1 MSGARTAGRVSA
13 AALCERLDAAGLLR
27 SAAGDA
33 IRVPVLARGRL
44 VAPAGDA
51 VLEIREAT
59 IDRATMRP
67 DGGARRLV
75 LPRVAAAD
83 LLYEDPGTVRARL
96 AAVPFAAL
104 CDWLDAAAELLEPD
118 GPLGARM
125 RTLVAAAS
133 DLADPLLDA
142 GLRLNATMLRA
153 FAVREVVDRELAVGG
168 VPGSRFLEEWVEV
181 DAPAWDGPTGA
192 LRAALA
198 PAPAPGTASAP
209 AAAPRIRAF
218 PTLQIHVTAGNAPVV
233 APASALR
240 LLATRSGGVVK
251 LPSGSIL
258 PGAALA
264 VALHAA
270 AEAHPAAR
278 PILDALSLVYW
289 KGGDTAVEEPLFDPA
304 VFDRV
309 VVWGA
314 PDAVERVSALAAGA
328 IRTLTF
334 NPRYGVSLIG
344 REALADDAALRAA
357 ACLAAA
363 DVLVWNQRACI
374 ASLVHYVEAA
384 AGESAATSGD
394 VADRWAAA
402 LREALTA
409 ADRLAP
415 AAPSP
420 AALGQIQRMRRG
432 SLVGA
437 RWHWVGGP
445 GREARAAVVVAP
457 GPFDL
462 SSHPL
467 SRVVIVRRV
476 ARLDDAVALLHRGVS
491 TAGVHPEPRRLALRD
506 AVAAQGVSNV
516 VPLGHAERAFA
527 GMPHDGMRVLS
538 DLVEWTNG

>member
-1 MSGARTAGRVSA
+1 MSGTRTGGSVSA
-13 AALCERLDAAGLLR
+13 LALCERLDTAGLLR
-27 SAAGDA
+27 ADGDA

-44 VAPAGDA
+44 VVPEGDA

-118 GPLGARM
+118 GPLGARV

-133 DLADPLLDA
+133 DLADPLLEA
-142 GLRLNATMLRA
+142 GLRLNATMMRA
-153 FAVREVVDRELAVGG
+153 FAVREVVDRELAAGG
-168 VPGSRFLEEWVEV
+168 VPGSRFLDEWVEV
-181 DAPAWDGPTGA
+181 DAPVWDGPTGA

-198 PAPAPGTASAP
+198 SAPAPG
-209 AAAPRIRAF
+209 AAPSPHVRAL

-251 LPSGSIL
+251 LPSASIL

-278 PILDALSLVYW
+278 AVLDALSLVYW
-289 KGGDTAVEEPLFDPA
+289 KGGDAAVEEPLFDPA

-344 REALADDAALRAA
+344 REALADDAALDAA
-357 ACLAAA
+357 ARLAAA

-374 ASLVHYVEAA
+374 ASLVHYVEADAGGQGDA
-384 AGESAATSGD
+384 AGGD
-394 VADRWAAA
+394 VADRWAVA
-402 LREALTA
+402 LREALAA

-415 AAPSP
+415 SAPST

-445 GREARAAVVVAP
+445 GRDARAAVVVAP

-476 ARLDDAVALLHRGVS
+476 ARLDDALALLHRGVS
-491 TAGVHPEPRRLALRD
+491 TVGVHPEPRRLALRD
-506 AVAAQGVSNV
+506 PVAARGVSNI

-538 DLVEWTNG
+538 DLVEWTTG

>member
-1 MSGARTAGRVSA
+1 MSGTRTGGSVSA
-13 AALCERLDAAGLLR
+13 LALCERLDTAGLLR
-27 SAAGDA
+27 ADGDA

-44 VAPAGDA
+44 VVPEGDA

-96 AAVPFAAL
+96 AAVPFATL

-118 GPLGARM
+118 GPLGARV

-142 GLRLNATMLRA
+142 GLRLNATMMRA
-153 FAVREVVDRELAVGG
+153 FAVREVVDRELAAGG
-168 VPGSRFLEEWVEV
+168 VPGSRFLDEWVEV
-181 DAPAWDGPTGA
+181 DAPVWEGPTGA

-198 PAPAPGTASAP
+198 SAPAPV
-209 AAAPRIRAF
+209 AAPSPHVRAL

-251 LPSGSIL
+251 LPSASIL

-264 VALHAA
+264 VAVHAA
-270 AEAHPAAR
+270 ADAHPAAR
-278 PILDALSLVYW
+278 AVLDALSLVYW
-289 KGGDTAVEEPLFDPA
+289 KGGDAAVEEPLFDPA

-344 REALADDAALRAA
+344 REALADDAALDAA
-357 ACLAAA
+357 ARLAAA

-374 ASLVHYVEAA
+374 ASLVHYVEADAGGQGTA
-384 AGESAATSGD
+384 AGGD
-394 VADRWAAA
+394 AADRWAAA
-402 LREALTA
+402 LREALAA

-415 AAPSP
+415 SAPSL

-445 GREARAAVVVAP
+445 GRDARAAVVVAP

-476 ARLDDAVALLHRGVS
+476 ARLDDALALLHRGVS
-491 TAGVHPEPRRLALRD
+491 TVGVHPESRRLALRD
-506 AVAAQGVSNV
+506 PVAARGVSNI

>member
-1 MSGARTAGRVSA
+1 MSGTRTGGRVSA
-13 AALCERLDAAGLLR
+13 LALCGRLDTAGLLR
-27 SAAGDA
+27 ADGDV

-44 VAPAGDA
+44 VVPEGDA

-59 IDRATMRP
+59 IDRTTMRP

-118 GPLGARM
+118 GPLGARV
-125 RTLVAAAS
+125 RTLIAAAS

-142 GLRLNATMLRA
+142 GLRLNATMMRA
-153 FAVREVVDRELAVGG
+153 FAVREVVDRELAAGG
-168 VPGSRFLEEWVEV
+168 VPGSRFLDEWVEV
-181 DAPAWDGPTGA
+181 DAPVWDGPTGA

-198 PAPAPGTASAP
+198 SAPAPG
-209 AAAPRIRAF
+209 AAPSPHVRAL

-251 LPSGSIL
+251 LPSASIL

-278 PILDALSLVYW
+278 AVLDALSLVYW
-289 KGGDTAVEEPLFDPA
+289 KGGDAAVEEPLFDPA

-344 REALADDAALRAA
+344 REALADDAALDAA
-357 ACLAAA
+357 ARLAAA

-374 ASLVHYVEAA
+374 ASLVHYVEGDAGGQSKAA
-384 AGESAATSGD
+384 AGD
-394 VADRWAAA
+394 VADRWGAA
-402 LREALTA
+402 LCEALA
-409 ADRLAP
+409 ATD
-415 AAPSP
+415 
-420 AALGQIQRMRRG
+420 
-432 SLVGA
+432 
-437 RWHWVGGP
+437 
-445 GREARAAVVVAP
+445 
-457 GPFDL
+457 
-462 SSHPL
+462 
-467 SRVVIVRRV
+467 
-476 ARLDDAVALLHRGVS
+476 
-491 TAGVHPEPRRLALRD
+491 RLALRD
-506 AVAAQGVSNV
+506 PVAARGVSNI

-538 DLVEWTNG
+538 DLVEWTTG

>member
-1 MSGARTAGRVSA
+1 MSGTRTGGGVSA
-13 AALCERLDAAGLLR
+13 LALCERLDAASLLR
-27 SAAGDA
+27 ADGDA

-44 VAPAGDA
+44 VVPEGDA

-96 AAVPFAAL
+96 AAVAFAAL

-142 GLRLNATMLRA
+142 GLRLNATMMRA
-153 FAVREVVDRELAVGG
+153 FAVREVVDRELAAGG
-168 VPGSRFLEEWVEV
+168 VPGSRFLDEWVEV
-181 DAPAWDGPTGA
+181 DAPVWDGPTGA

-198 PAPAPGTASAP
+198 SAPAPG
-209 AAAPRIRAF
+209 AAPSPHVRAL

-251 LPSGSIL
+251 LPSASIL

-278 PILDALSLVYW
+278 AVLDALSLVYW
-289 KGGDTAVEEPLFDPA
+289 KGGDAAVEEPLFDPA

-344 REALADDAALRAA
+344 REALADDAALDAA
-357 ACLAAA
+357 ARLAAA

-374 ASLVHYVEAA
+374 ASLVHYVEAD
-384 AGESAATSGD
+384 AGGQGDD

-402 LREALTA
+402 LREALAA

-415 AAPSP
+415 SAPSP

-445 GREARAAVVVAP
+445 GRDARAAVVVAP

-476 ARLDDAVALLHRGVS
+476 ARLDDALALLHRGVS
-491 TAGVHPEPRRLALRD
+491 TVGVHPEPRRLALRD
-506 AVAAQGVSNV
+506 PVAARGVSNI

-538 DLVEWTNG
+538 DLVEWTTG

>member
-1 MSGARTAGRVSA
+1 MTRAGAVTGAPA
-13 AALCERLDAAGLLR
+13 AAICDRLDAAGLLR
-27 SAAGDA
+27 DVGGT
-33 IRVPVLARGRL
+33 IRVPVLTRGRL
-44 VAPAGDA
+44 VAPQGDD
-51 VLEIREAT
+51 VLEIRERT

-67 DGGARRLV
+67 DGASRRLL
-75 LPRVAAAD
+75 LPRVDAVD
-83 LLYEDPGTVRARL
+83 LLYEDPGALRARL
-96 AAVPFAAL
+96 AAVPFTAL
-104 CDWLDAAAELLEPD
+104 CDWLDAAAELLDPD
-118 GPLGARM
+118 GPLGSRV
-125 RTLVAAAS
+125 RTLLEAAS
-133 DLADPLLDA
+133 DLAGPLLDA
-142 GLRLNATMLRA
+142 ALRLNSTMMRG
-153 FAVREVVDRELAVGG
+153 FAVREVVDRELAFGG
-168 VPGSRFLEEWVEV
+168 VAGSRVLDEWVAV
-181 DAPAWDGPTGA
+181 DAPGWDGPTGA

-198 PAPAPGTASAP
+198 PAAGPTAPT
-209 AAAPRIRAF
+209 PRIRAL

-240 LLATRSGGVVK
+240 LLATRGGGVVK

-270 AEAHPAAR
+270 GEGHPVAR
-278 PILDALSLVYW
+278 AVLDALSLVYW
-289 KGGDTAVEEPLFDPA
+289 KGGDATLEERLFDPA

-328 IRTLTF
+328 IRTLAF
-334 NPRYGVSLIG
+334 NPRFGVSLLG
-344 REALADDAALRAA
+344 REAFADAAALSAA
-357 ACLAAA
+357 ARLAAA

-374 ASLVHYVEAA
+374 ASLVHYVESDQ
-384 AGESAATSGD
+384 GVDD
-394 VADRWAAA
+394 VAADRWAAA
-402 LREALTA
+402 LRESLAQ
-409 ADRLAP
+409 ADGLAP
-415 AAPSP
+415 GAPSP

-432 SLVGA
+432 SLVGG

-467 SRVVIVRRV
+467 SRVVIVRGV
-476 ARLDDAVALLHRGVS
+476 PRLDDAVALLHRGVA
-491 TAGVHPEPRRLALRD
+491 TAGVHPEARRLALRD
-506 AVAAQGVSNV
+506 AIAARGVSSI

-538 DLVEWTNG
+538 DLVEWTIG

>member
-1 MSGARTAGRVSA
+1 VTATRTGHGVPA
-13 AALCERLDAAGLLR
+13 AELCDRLDRAGLLR
-27 SAAGDA
+27 ADGDA
-33 IRVPVLARGRL
+33 VRVPVLVRGRL
-44 VAPAGDA
+44 VAPEGDA
-51 VLEIREAT
+51 VVEIREAT
-59 IDRATMRP
+59 IDRATMRAN
-67 DGGARRLV
+67 GGARRLL
-75 LPRVAAAD
+75 LPRIAAAD
-83 LLYEDPGTVRARL
+83 LLYEDPAMVRARL

-125 RTLVAAAS
+125 RRLVAATS

-142 GLRLNATMLRA
+142 GLRLNATMMRA
-153 FAVREVVDRELAVGG
+153 VAVREVVDRELAAGD
-168 VPGSRFLEEWVEV
+168 VPGSRFLDEWVEV
-181 DAPAWDGPTGA
+181 DAAVWDGPTGV
-192 LRAALA
+192 LRALLVPGAA
-198 PAPAPGTASAP
+198 PPPAP
-209 AAAPRIRAF
+209 RVRAL
-218 PTLQIHVTAGNAPVV
+218 PTLQIHVTAGNAPVI

-240 LLATRSGGVVK
+240 LLATRGGGVVK

-264 VALHAA
+264 VALHAV

-278 PILDALSLVYW
+278 AVLDALSLVYW
-289 KGGDTAVEEPLFDPA
+289 KGGDAAVEEPLFDPA

-314 PDAVERVSALAAGA
+314 PDAVERVNALAAGA

-334 NPRYGVSLIG
+334 SPRYGVSLIG
-344 REALADDAALRAA
+344 REALADHAALGAA
-357 ACLAAA
+357 ARLAAA

-374 ASLVHYVEAA
+374 ASLVHYVEGG
-384 AGESAATSGD
+384 AGGD
-394 VADRWAAA
+394 AADRWGGA
-402 LREALTA
+402 LCEALAA
-409 ADRLAP
+409 ADRVAP

-437 RWHWVGGP
+437 RWRWVGGP
-445 GREARAAVVVAP
+445 GRDARAAVVIAD
-457 GPFDL
+457 GPFEL

-476 ARLDDAVALLHRGVS
+476 ECLDDAVALLHRGVS
-491 TAGVHPEPRRLALRD
+491 TVGLHPEARRLGLRD
-506 AVAAQGVSNV
+506 AVAARGVSNI

-538 DLVEWTNG
+538 DLVEWATG

>member
-1 MSGARTAGRVSA
+1 MSGARTGGRVSA
-13 AALCERLDAAGLLR
+13 LALCERLDTADLLR
-27 SAAGDA
+27 VDGDA
-33 IRVPVLARGRL
+33 VRVPVLARGRL
-44 VAPAGDA
+44 VVPEGDA

-83 LLYEDPGTVRARL
+83 LLYEDPGTIRARL

-104 CDWLDAAAELLEPD
+104 CDWLDATADLLEPD
-118 GPLGARM
+118 GPLGARV

-142 GLRLNATMLRA
+142 GLRLNATMMRA
-153 FAVREVVDRELAVGG
+153 FAVREVVDRELAVGV
-168 VPGSRFLEEWVEV
+168 VPGSRFLDEWVAV
-181 DAPAWDGPTGA
+181 DAPVWDGPTGA

-198 PAPAPGTASAP
+198 NAPAGGAATSP
-209 AAAPRIRAF
+209 AAPPHVRAF

-251 LPSGSIL
+251 LPSASIL

-278 PILDALSLVYW
+278 AVLDALSLVYW
-289 KGGDTAVEEPLFDPA
+289 KGGDAAVEEPLFDPA

-344 REALADDAALRAA
+344 REALADDAALAA
-357 ACLAAA
+357 AARLAAA

-374 ASLVHYVEAA
+374 ASLVHYVEADAGGQSEGAGGDGA
-384 AGESAATSGD
+384 A
-394 VADRWAAA
+394 RWAAA
-402 LREALTA
+402 LREALAA

-415 AAPSP
+415 SAPSP

-445 GREARAAVVVAP
+445 GRHARAAVVVAP

-476 ARLDDAVALLHRGVS
+476 ARLDDALALLHRGVS
-491 TAGVHPEPRRLALRD
+491 TVGVHPEPRRRALRD
-506 AVAAQGVSNV
+506 FVAARGVSNI

-538 DLVEWTNG
+538 DLVEWTTG

>member
-1 MSGARTAGRVSA
+1 MSGTRTGGSVSA
-13 AALCERLDAAGLLR
+13 LALCERLDTAGLLR
-27 SAAGDA
+27 ADGDA

-44 VAPAGDA
+44 VVPEGDV

-118 GPLGARM
+118 GPLGARV

-142 GLRLNATMLRA
+142 GLRLNATMMRA
-153 FAVREVVDRELAVGG
+153 FAVREVVDRELAAGG
-168 VPGSRFLEEWVEV
+168 VPGSRFLDEWVEV
-181 DAPAWDGPTGA
+181 DAPVWDGPTGA

-198 PAPAPGTASAP
+198 SAPAPG
-209 AAAPRIRAF
+209 AAPSPHVRAL

-251 LPSGSIL
+251 LPSASIL

-270 AEAHPAAR
+270 AEAHPAVRAV
-278 PILDALSLVYW
+278 LDALSLVYW
-289 KGGDTAVEEPLFDPA
+289 KGGDAAVEEPLFDPA

-344 REALADDAALRAA
+344 REALADDAALDAA
-357 ACLAAA
+357 ARLAAA

-374 ASLVHYVEAA
+374 ASLVHYVEADAGGQGTA
-384 AGESAATSGD
+384 AGGD
-394 VADRWAAA
+394 AADRWAAA
-402 LREALTA
+402 LREALAA

-415 AAPSP
+415 SAPSL

-445 GREARAAVVVAP
+445 GRDARAAVVVAP

-476 ARLDDAVALLHRGVS
+476 ARLDDALALLHRGVS
-491 TAGVHPEPRRLALRD
+491 TVGVHPEPRRLALRD
-506 AVAAQGVSNV
+506 PVAARGVSNI

-538 DLVEWTNG
+538 DLVEWTTG

>member
-1 MSGARTAGRVSA
+1 MSGTRTGNRVSA
-13 AALCERLDAAGLLR
+13 LALCERLDTAGLLR
-27 SAAGDA
+27 ADGDA

-44 VAPAGDA
+44 VVPEGDV

-96 AAVPFAAL
+96 AAVAFAAL

-118 GPLGARM
+118 GPLGARV

-142 GLRLNATMLRA
+142 GLRLNATMMRA
-153 FAVREVVDRELAVGG
+153 FAVREVVDRELAAGG
-168 VPGSRFLEEWVEV
+168 VPGSRFLDEWVEV
-181 DAPAWDGPTGA
+181 DAPVWDGPTGA

-198 PAPAPGTASAP
+198 SAPAPG
-209 AAAPRIRAF
+209 AAPSPHVRAL

-251 LPSGSIL
+251 LPSASIL

-278 PILDALSLVYW
+278 AVLDALSLVYW
-289 KGGDTAVEEPLFDPA
+289 KGGDAAVEEPLFDPA

-344 REALADDAALRAA
+344 REALADDAALGAA
-357 ACLAAA
+357 ARLAAA

-374 ASLVHYVEAA
+374 ASLVHYVEADAGGQGTA
-384 AGESAATSGD
+384 AGGD
-394 VADRWAAA
+394 AADRWAAA
-402 LREALTA
+402 LREALAA

-415 AAPSP
+415 SAPSL

-445 GREARAAVVVAP
+445 GRDARAAVVVAP

-476 ARLDDAVALLHRGVS
+476 ARLDDALALLHRGVS
-491 TAGVHPEPRRLALRD
+491 TVGVHPEPRRLALRD
-506 AVAAQGVSNV
+506 PVAARGVSNI

-538 DLVEWTNG
+538 DLVEWTTG

>member
-1 MSGARTAGRVSA
+1 MTSATAGAGSLA
-13 AALCERLDAAGLLR
+13 KGLCERLDAAGLLR
-27 SAAGDA
+27 DDGGA

-59 IDRATMRP
+59 VDRATMRP
-67 DGGARRLV
+67 DGHWRRLI
-75 LPRVAAAD
+75 LPRVDAAD
-83 LLYEDPGTVRARL
+83 LLYEDPAAVRARL

-104 CDWLDAAAELLEPD
+104 CDWLEAAATLLDPD

-125 RTLVAAAS
+125 RPLIAAAS

-142 GLRLNATMLRA
+142 ALRLNSAMMRA
-153 FAVREVVDRELAVGG
+153 VAVREVVDRELAVGG
-168 VPGSRFLEEWVEV
+168 VVGSRLLEEWVEV
-181 DAPAWDGPTGA
+181 DAPGWDGPTGA

-198 PAPAPGTASAP
+198 SPLGTPAPP
-209 AAAPRIRAF
+209 PRIRAL

-240 LLATRSGGVVK
+240 LLAGRGGGVVK

-264 VALHAA
+264 VALHEVAD
-270 AEAHPAAR
+270 AHPAAR
-278 PILDALSLVYW
+278 AVLDALSLVYW
-289 KGGDTAVEEPLFDPA
+289 KGGDTTLEERLFDPV

-328 IRTLTF
+328 IRTLSF

-344 REALADDAALRAA
+344 REAFADDGALRAA
-357 ACLAAA
+357 ARLAAA

-374 ASLVHYVEAA
+374 ASLVHYVEHGRGSDGPAA
-384 AGESAATSGD
+384 DED

-402 LREALTA
+402 LGQALA
-409 ADRLAP
+409 DADRLAP
-415 AAPSP
+415 AAPSK

-445 GREARAAVVVAP
+445 GRQARAAVVVAP
-457 GPFDL
+457 GSFDL

-467 SRVVIVRRV
+467 SRVVIVRGV
-476 ARLDDAVALLHRGVS
+476 PRLDDAVALLHRGVS
-491 TAGVHPEPRRLALRD
+491 SAGVHPEARRRALRD
-506 AVAAQGVSNV
+506 AVAARGVSSI

-538 DLVEWTNG
+538 DLVEWTVG

>member
-1 MSGARTAGRVSA
+1 MSGTRTRGSVSA
-13 AALCERLDAAGLLR
+13 LALCERLDTAGLLR
-27 SAAGDA
+27 ADGDA

-44 VAPAGDA
+44 VVPEGDA

-118 GPLGARM
+118 GPLGARV

-142 GLRLNATMLRA
+142 GLRLNATMMRA
-153 FAVREVVDRELAVGG
+153 FAVREVVDRELAAGG
-168 VPGSRFLEEWVEV
+168 VPGSRFLDEWVEV
-181 DAPAWDGPTGA
+181 DAPVWDGPTGA

-198 PAPAPGTASAP
+198 SAPAPG
-209 AAAPRIRAF
+209 AAPSPHVRAL

-251 LPSGSIL
+251 LPSASIL

-270 AEAHPAAR
+270 AEAHPAVRAV
-278 PILDALSLVYW
+278 LDALSLVYW
-289 KGGDTAVEEPLFDPA
+289 KGGDAAIEEPLFDPA

-344 REALADDAALRAA
+344 REALADDAALDAA
-357 ACLAAA
+357 ARLAAA

-374 ASLVHYVEAA
+374 ASLVHYVEADAGGQGTA
-384 AGESAATSGD
+384 AGGD
-394 VADRWAAA
+394 AADRWAAA
-402 LREALTA
+402 LREALAA

-415 AAPSP
+415 SAPSL

-445 GREARAAVVVAP
+445 GRDARAAVVVAP

-476 ARLDDAVALLHRGVS
+476 ARLDDALALLHRGVS
-491 TAGVHPEPRRLALRD
+491 TVGVHPESRRLALRD
-506 AVAAQGVSNV
+506 PVAARGVSNI

-538 DLVEWTNG
+538 DLVEWTTG

>member
-1 MSGARTAGRVSA
+1 MTRGTTGTGRAELGA
-13 AALCERLDAAGLLR
+13 RLDASGLLR
-27 SAAGDA
+27 DDAGV
-33 IRVPVLARGRL
+33 IRVPVLVRGRL
-44 VAPAGDA
+44 VVPQGDA

-59 IDRATMRP
+59 VDRASMRP
-67 DGGARRLV
+67 DGGWRRLI
-75 LPRVAAAD
+75 LPRVDAAD
-83 LLYEDPGTVRARL
+83 LRYEDPGAVRARL
-96 AAVPFAAL
+96 AAVPFTAL
-104 CDWLDAAAELLEPD
+104 CEWLDAAAALLDPD
-118 GPLGARM
+118 GPLAARV
-125 RTLVAAAS
+125 RPLIAAAC

-142 GLRLNATMLRA
+142 ALRLNSVMMRA
-153 FAVREVVDRELAVGG
+153 LAVREVVDRELAVGG
-168 VPGSRFLEEWVEV
+168 VAGSRLLDEWVEV
-181 DAPAWDGPTGA
+181 DAPGWDGPTGA
-192 LRAALA
+192 LRVALA
-198 PAPAPGTASAP
+198 CPSGATAPT
-209 AAAPRIRAF
+209 PRIRAL

-233 APASALR
+233 ASASTLR
-240 LLATRSGGVVK
+240 LLAGRGGGVVK

-264 VALHAA
+264 VALH
-270 AEAHPAAR
+270 EAGAGLPAVGAV
-278 PILDALSLVYW
+278 LDALSLVYW
-289 KGGDTAVEEPLFDPA
+289 KGGDMILEERLFDPA

-344 REALADDAALRAA
+344 RESFVDDHALRTAA
-357 ACLAAA
+357 RLAAV

-374 ASLVHYVEAA
+374 ASLVHYVETGPRADGAA
-384 AGESAATSGD
+384 SDEGA
-394 VADRWAAA
+394 ADRWASALRAA
-402 LREALTA
+402 LAD

-415 AAPSP
+415 AAPSA

-432 SLVGA
+432 TLVGG

-467 SRVVIVRRV
+467 SRVVIVRGV
-476 ARLDDAVALLHRGVS
+476 PRLDDAVAHLHRGVS
-491 TAGVHPEPRRLALRD
+491 TAGVHPEACRLALRD
-506 AVAAQGVSNV
+506 AIAARGVSSI

-538 DLVEWTNG
+538 DLVEWTVG

>member
-1 MSGARTAGRVSA
+1 MSGTRTGGSVSA
-13 AALCERLDAAGLLR
+13 LALCERLDTAGLLR
-27 SAAGDA
+27 ADGDA

-44 VAPAGDA
+44 VVPEGDA

-118 GPLGARM
+118 GPLGARV

-142 GLRLNATMLRA
+142 GLRLNATMMRA
-153 FAVREVVDRELAVGG
+153 FAVREVVDRELAAGG
-168 VPGSRFLEEWVEV
+168 VPGSRFLDEWVEV
-181 DAPAWDGPTGA
+181 DAPVWDGPTGA

-198 PAPAPGTASAP
+198 SAPAPG
-209 AAAPRIRAF
+209 AAPSPHVRAL

-251 LPSGSIL
+251 LPSASIL

-278 PILDALSLVYW
+278 AVLDALSLVYW
-289 KGGDTAVEEPLFDPA
+289 KGGDAAVEEPLFDPA

-344 REALADDAALRAA
+344 REALADDAALDAA
-357 ACLAAA
+357 ARLAAA

-374 ASLVHYVEAA
+374 ASLVHYVEADAGGQGTA
-384 AGESAATSGD
+384 AGGD
-394 VADRWAAA
+394 AADRWAAA
-402 LREALTA
+402 LREALAA

-415 AAPSP
+415 SAPSL

-445 GREARAAVVVAP
+445 GRDARAAVVVAP

-476 ARLDDAVALLHRGVS
+476 ARLDDALALLHRGVS
-491 TAGVHPEPRRLALRD
+491 TVGVHPEPRRLALRD
-506 AVAAQGVSNV
+506 PVAARGVSNI

-538 DLVEWTNG
+538 DLVEWTTG

>member
-1 MSGARTAGRVSA
+1 MSGTLAASA
-13 AALCERLDAAGLLR
+13 VTLCERLDAAGLLR
-27 SAAGDA
+27 ADGDTV
-33 IRVPVLARGRL
+33 RVPVLVRGHL

-51 VLEIREAT
+51 VLDIEET
-59 IDRATMRP
+59 TLDRATLRR
-67 DGGARRLV
+67 DGGTRRLV

-83 LLYEDPGTVRARL
+83 LRYADPGAVRARL
-96 AAVPFAAL
+96 AAVPFGAL
-104 CDWLDAAAELLEPD
+104 CDWLDASAELLEPD
-118 GPLGARM
+118 APLGARV
-125 RTLVAAAS
+125 RTLIAPTS
-133 DLADPLLDA
+133 DLADPLLDTA
-142 GLRLNATMLRA
+142 LQLNATMLRA
-153 FAVREVVDRELAVGG
+153 AAVREVVDRELAVGD
-168 VPGSRFLEEWVEV
+168 VPGSRLLDEWVEV
-181 DAPAWDGPTGA
+181 DAPTWDGATGA

-198 PAPAPGTASAP
+198 PGAVAP
-209 AAAPRIRAF
+209 APRIRAL

-270 AEAHPAAR
+270 VEAYPAAR
-278 PILDALSLVYW
+278 PVLDALSLVYW
-289 KGGDTAVEEPLFDPA
+289 KGGDATVETPLFDPA

-314 PDAVERVSALAAGA
+314 PDAVERVGALAAGG

-344 REALADDAALRAA
+344 REALADAATLRTAA
-357 ACLAAA
+357 RLAAA

-374 ASLVHYVEAA
+374 ASLVHYVEAG
-384 AGESAATSGD
+384 GERSREGD
-394 VADRWAAA
+394 DAADRWAAA
-402 LREALTA
+402 LREALA
-409 ADRLAP
+409 EADRLAP
-415 AAPSP
+415 AAP
-420 AALGQIQRMRRG
+420 AAAARGQIERMRRG
-432 SLVGA
+432 SLIGA

-445 GREARAAVVVAP
+445 GRDARAAVVVAP

-462 SSHPL
+462 AAHPL

-476 ARLDDAVALLHRGVS
+476 AHLDEALAYLHRGVS

-506 AVAAQGVSNV
+506 AVAARGVSSV
-516 VPLGHAERAFA
+516 VPLGHAERAFP

-538 DLVEWTNG
+538 DLVDWTNG

>member
-1 MSGARTAGRVSA
+1 MSGTRTGGSVSA
-13 AALCERLDAAGLLR
+13 LALCERLDTAGLLR
-27 SAAGDA
+27 ADGDA

-44 VAPAGDA
+44 VVPEGDA

-118 GPLGARM
+118 GPLGARV

-142 GLRLNATMLRA
+142 GLRLNATMMRA
-153 FAVREVVDRELAVGG
+153 FAVREVVDRELAAGG
-168 VPGSRFLEEWVEV
+168 VPGSRFLDEWVEV
-181 DAPAWDGPTGA
+181 DAPVWDGPTGA

-198 PAPAPGTASAP
+198 SVPAPV
-209 AAAPRIRAF
+209 AAPSPHVRAL

-251 LPSGSIL
+251 LPSASIL

-270 AEAHPAAR
+270 ADAHPAAR
-278 PILDALSLVYW
+278 AVLDALSLVYW
-289 KGGDTAVEEPLFDPA
+289 KGGDAAVEEPLFDPA

-344 REALADDAALRAA
+344 REALADDAALDAA
-357 ACLAAA
+357 ARLAAA

-374 ASLVHYVEAA
+374 ASLVHYVEADAGGQGTA
-384 AGESAATSGD
+384 AGGD
-394 VADRWAAA
+394 AADRWAAA
-402 LREALTA
+402 LREALAA

-415 AAPSP
+415 SAPSLV
-420 AALGQIQRMRRG
+420 ALGQIQRMRRG
-432 SLVGA
+432 SMIGA

-445 GREARAAVVVAP
+445 GRDARAAVVVAP

-476 ARLDDAVALLHRGVS
+476 ARLDDALALLHRGVS
-491 TAGVHPEPRRLALRD
+491 TVGVHPESRRLALRD
-506 AVAAQGVSNV
+506 PVAARGVSNI

-538 DLVEWTNG
+538 DLVEWTTG

>member
-1 MSGARTAGRVSA
+1 MSGTRIDNGVSA
-13 AALCERLDAAGLLR
+13 LTLCERLDTAGLLR
-27 SAAGDA
+27 ADGDE

-44 VAPAGDA
+44 VVPEGDA

-67 DGGARRLV
+67 DGDARRLV

-83 LLYEDPGTVRARL
+83 LLYEDPGAVRARL

-118 GPLGARM
+118 GPLGARV
-125 RTLVAAAS
+125 RTLIAAAS

-142 GLRLNATMLRA
+142 GLRLNATMMRA
-153 FAVREVVDRELAVGG
+153 FAVREVVDRELAVGS
-168 VPGSRFLEEWVEV
+168 VTGSRFLDEWVEV
-181 DAPAWDGPTGA
+181 DTPVWDGPTGA

-198 PAPAPGTASAP
+198 SPAPGAATALAP
-209 AAAPRIRAF
+209 SPRVRAF

-270 AEAHPAAR
+270 AEAHPTAR
-278 PILDALSLVYW
+278 AVLDALSLVYW
-289 KGGDTAVEEPLFDPA
+289 KGGDAAVEEPLFDPA

-357 ACLAAA
+357 ARLAAA

-374 ASLVHYVEAA
+374 ASLVHYVEGDARGESEA
-384 AGESAATSGD
+384 AGGD
-394 VADRWAAA
+394 VADRWGAA
-402 LREALTA
+402 LCEALAA

-437 RWHWVGGP
+437 RWHWVGGS
-445 GREARAAVVVAP
+445 GRDARAAVVVAR
-457 GPFDL
+457 GPFEL

-476 ARLDDAVALLHRGVS
+476 ARLDDALALLHRGVS
-491 TAGVHPEPRRLALRD
+491 TVGVHPEPRRLALRD
-506 AVAAQGVSNV
+506 PVAARGVSNI

-538 DLVEWTNG
+538 DLVEWTTG

>member
-1 MSGARTAGRVSA
+1 MSGTRTRGSVSA
-13 AALCERLDAAGLLR
+13 LALCEHLDTAGLLR
-27 SAAGDA
+27 ADGDA

-44 VAPAGDA
+44 VVPEGDA

-118 GPLGARM
+118 GPLGARV

-142 GLRLNATMLRA
+142 GLRLNATMMRA
-153 FAVREVVDRELAVGG
+153 FAVREVVDRELAAGG
-168 VPGSRFLEEWVEV
+168 VPGSRFLDEWVEV
-181 DAPAWDGPTGA
+181 DAPVWDGPTGA

-198 PAPAPGTASAP
+198 SAPAPG
-209 AAAPRIRAF
+209 AAPSPHVRAL

-251 LPSGSIL
+251 LPSASIL

-270 AEAHPAAR
+270 ADAHPAAR
-278 PILDALSLVYW
+278 AVLDALSLVYW
-289 KGGDTAVEEPLFDPA
+289 KGGDAAVEEPLFDPA

-344 REALADDAALRAA
+344 REALADDAALDAA
-357 ACLAAA
+357 ARLAAA

-374 ASLVHYVEAA
+374 ASLVHYVEADAGGQGTA
-384 AGESAATSGD
+384 AGGD
-394 VADRWAAA
+394 AADRWAAA
-402 LREALTA
+402 LREALAA

-415 AAPSP
+415 SAPSL

-445 GREARAAVVVAP
+445 GRDARAAVVVAP

-476 ARLDDAVALLHRGVS
+476 ARLDDALALLHRGVS
-491 TAGVHPEPRRLALRD
+491 TVGVHPEPRRLALRD
-506 AVAAQGVSNV
+506 PVAARGVSNI

-538 DLVEWTNG
+538 DLVEWTTG

>member
-1 MSGARTAGRVSA
+1 MSGTRTGNKVSA
-13 AALCERLDAAGLLR
+13 LALCERLDTAGLLR
-27 SAAGDA
+27 ADSDV

-44 VAPAGDA
+44 VVPEGDA

-118 GPLGARM
+118 GPLGARV
-125 RTLVAAAS
+125 RTLIAAAS

-142 GLRLNATMLRA
+142 GLRLNATMMRA
-153 FAVREVVDRELAVGG
+153 FAVREVVDRELAAGG
-168 VPGSRFLEEWVEV
+168 VPGSRFLDEWVEV
-181 DAPAWDGPTGA
+181 DAPVWDGPTGA

-198 PAPAPGTASAP
+198 SAPAPG
-209 AAAPRIRAF
+209 AAPSPHVRAL

-251 LPSGSIL
+251 LPSASIL

-278 PILDALSLVYW
+278 AVLDALSLVYW
-289 KGGDTAVEEPLFDPA
+289 KGGDAAVEEPLFDPA

-344 REALADDAALRAA
+344 REALADDAALDAA
-357 ACLAAA
+357 ARLAAA

-374 ASLVHYVEAA
+374 ASLVHYVEADARGRSDA
-384 AGESAATSGD
+384 ADGD

-402 LREALTA
+402 LREALAA

-415 AAPSP
+415 SAPSP

-445 GREARAAVVVAP
+445 GRDARAAVVVAP

-476 ARLDDAVALLHRGVS
+476 ARLDDALALLHRGVS
-491 TAGVHPEPRRLALRD
+491 TVGIHPEPRRLALRD
-506 AVAAQGVSNV
+506 PVAARGVSNI

-538 DLVEWTNG
+538 DLVEWTTG

>member
-1 MSGARTAGRVSA
+1 VRT
-13 AALCERLDAAGLLR
+13 
-27 SAAGDA
+27 
-33 IRVPVLARGRL
+33 
-44 VAPAGDA
+44 
-51 VLEIREAT
+51 
-59 IDRATMRP
+59 
-67 DGGARRLV
+67 
-75 LPRVAAAD
+75 
-83 LLYEDPGTVRARL
+83 RL

-104 CDWLDAAAELLEPD
+104 CEWLDAAAELLEPEA
-118 GPLGARM
+118 PLGARV
-125 RTLVAAAS
+125 RALVAATS

-153 FAVREVVDRELAVGG
+153 AAVREVVDRELAAGDVA
-168 VPGSRFLEEWVEV
+168 GSRFLDEWIEV
-181 DAPAWDGPTGA
+181 DAPGWEGA
-192 LRAALA
+192 TAGLR
-198 PAPAPGTASAP
+198 GGSAP
-209 AAAPRIRAF
+209 AAPAPRIRAF

-278 PILDALSLVYW
+278 PVLDALSLVYW
-289 KGGDTAVEEPLFDPA
+289 KGGDAAVEEPLFDPA

-357 ACLAAA
+357 AGLAAA

-374 ASLVHYVEAA
+374 ASLVHYVEAGREGS
-384 AGESAATSGD
+384 GED
-394 VADRWAAA
+394 DADRWAAA
-402 LREALTA
+402 LREALA
-409 ADRLAP
+409 EADRLAP

-420 AALGQIQRMRRG
+420 AALGQIERMRRG
-432 SLVGA
+432 SLIGG

-457 GPFDL
+457 GAFEL
-462 SSHPL
+462 GSHPL

-476 ARLDDAVALLHRGVS
+476 ARLDDALALLHRGIS
-491 TAGVHPEPRRLALRD
+491 TAGVYPEPRRLALRD
-506 AVAAQGVSNV
+506 AVAARGVSNV

-527 GMPHDGMRVLS
+527 GMPHDGMRVLA
-538 DLVEWTNG
+538 DLVEWTTG

>member
-1 MSGARTAGRVSA
+1 MSARIGGSVSA
-13 AALCERLDAAGLLR
+13 RALCERLDAARLLR
-27 SAAGDA
+27 DDDGA

-44 VAPAGDA
+44 IVPEGDA
-51 VLEIREAT
+51 ILEIREAT

-83 LLYEDPGTVRARL
+83 LLDEDPAALRARL
-96 AAVPFAAL
+96 AAVPFATL
-104 CDWLDAAAELLEPD
+104 CDWLDAAAELLEPE
-118 GPLGARM
+118 GPLGARV
-125 RTLVAAAS
+125 RALIAAAS

-142 GLRLNATMLRA
+142 GLQLNATMLRA
-153 FAVREVVDRELAVGG
+153 GAVREVVDRELSVGD
-168 VPGSRFLEEWVEV
+168 VPGSRFLDEWVEV
-181 DAPAWDGPTGA
+181 DAPSWAGPTGA

-198 PAPAPGTASAP
+198 SAPAPGAAP
-209 AAAPRIRAF
+209 APRVRAL

-258 PGAALA
+258 PGVALA

-278 PILDALSLVYW
+278 VVLDALSLVYW
-289 KGGDTAVEEPLFDPA
+289 KGGDAAVEEPLFDPA

-344 REALADDAALRAA
+344 REALADGAALRAA
-357 ACLAAA
+357 ARLAAA

-374 ASLVHYVEAA
+374 ASLVHYVEDD
-384 AGESAATSGD
+384 GGD

-402 LREALTA
+402 LREALA
-409 ADRLAP
+409 DADRLAP

-476 ARLDDAVALLHRGVS
+476 SHLDDAVAILHRGVS
-491 TAGVHPEPRRLALRD
+491 TAGIHPESRRLALRD
-506 AVAAQGVSNV
+506 AVAARGVSNI

-538 DLVEWTNG
+538 ELVEWTNG

>member
-1 MSGARTAGRVSA
+1 MSGTRTGGSVSA
-13 AALCERLDAAGLLR
+13 LALCERLDTAGLLR
-27 SAAGDA
+27 ADGDA
-33 IRVPVLARGRL
+33 IRVPVLTRGRL
-44 VAPAGDA
+44 VVPEGDA

-118 GPLGARM
+118 GPLGARV

-142 GLRLNATMLRA
+142 GLRLNATMMRA
-153 FAVREVVDRELAVGG
+153 FAVREVVDRELATGG
-168 VPGSRFLEEWVEV
+168 VPGSRFLDEWVEV
-181 DAPAWDGPTGA
+181 DAPVWDGPTGA

-198 PAPAPGTASAP
+198 SAPAPG
-209 AAAPRIRAF
+209 AAPSPHVRAF

-251 LPSGSIL
+251 LPSASIL

-278 PILDALSLVYW
+278 AVLDALSLVYW
-289 KGGDTAVEEPLFDPA
+289 KGGDAAVEEPLFDPA

-344 REALADDAALRAA
+344 REALADDAALDAA
-357 ACLAAA
+357 TRLAAA

-374 ASLVHYVEAA
+374 ASLVHYVEADA
-384 AGESAATSGD
+384 VGQSED

-402 LREALTA
+402 LREALAA
-409 ADRLAP
+409 ADHLAP
-415 AAPSP
+415 SAPSS

-445 GREARAAVVVAP
+445 GRDARAAVVVAP

-476 ARLDDAVALLHRGVS
+476 ARLDDALALLHRGVS
-491 TAGVHPEPRRLALRD
+491 TVGVHPEPRRLALRD
-506 AVAAQGVSNV
+506 LVAARGVSNI

-538 DLVEWTNG
+538 DLVEWTTG

>member
-1 MSGARTAGRVSA
+1 MSGTRTGGSVSA
-13 AALCERLDAAGLLR
+13 IALCERLDTASLLR
-27 SAAGDA
+27 ADDDA

-44 VAPAGDA
+44 VVPEGDA

-118 GPLGARM
+118 GPLGARV

-142 GLRLNATMLRA
+142 GLRLNATMMRA
-153 FAVREVVDRELAVGG
+153 FAVREVVDRELAAGG
-168 VPGSRFLEEWVEV
+168 VPGSRFLDEWVEV
-181 DAPAWDGPTGA
+181 DAPVWDGPTGA

-198 PAPAPGTASAP
+198 SAPAPGAATV
-209 AAAPRIRAF
+209 AAPSPRVRAF

-251 LPSGSIL
+251 LPSASIL

-278 PILDALSLVYW
+278 AVLDALSLVYW
-289 KGGDTAVEEPLFDPA
+289 KGGDAAVEEPLFDPA

-344 REALADDAALRAA
+344 REALADDAALDAA
-357 ACLAAA
+357 ARLAAA

-374 ASLVHYVEAA
+374 ASLVHYVEADAGGQNEA
-384 AGESAATSGD
+384 AGGD

-402 LREALTA
+402 LRVALTA

-415 AAPSP
+415 SAPSP

-445 GREARAAVVVAP
+445 GRDARAAVVVAP

-476 ARLDDAVALLHRGVS
+476 ARLDDALALLHRGVS
-491 TAGVHPEPRRLALRD
+491 TVGVHPEPRRLALRD
-506 AVAAQGVSNV
+506 PVAARGVSNI

-538 DLVEWTNG
+538 GLVEWTTG

>member
-1 MSGARTAGRVSA
+1 MRGAHPGTRLSA
-13 AALCERLDAAGLLR
+13 PALCERLDAAGLLR
-27 SAAGDA
+27 DDGGT

-44 VAPAGDA
+44 IVPEDAA
-51 VLEIREAT
+51 VLEIREAI

-67 DGGARRLV
+67 GGGSRRLI

-83 LLYEDPGTVRARL
+83 LLYEDPGAVRARL

-104 CDWLDAAAELLEPD
+104 CDWLDSAAELLEPG
-118 GPLGARM
+118 GPLGARV
-125 RTLVAAAS
+125 RALIAAAS
-133 DLADPLLDA
+133 DLADPFLDA
-142 GLRLNATMLRA
+142 ALRLNATMMRA
-153 FAVREVVDRELAVGG
+153 VAVREVVDRELALGG
-168 VPGSRFLEEWVEV
+168 VPGSRLLDEWVEV
-181 DAPAWDGPTGA
+181 DAPGWDGPTGA

-198 PAPAPGTASAP
+198 SALGPAPAPG
-209 AAAPRIRAF
+209 PRIRAL

-240 LLATRSGGVVK
+240 LLAARGGGVVK
-251 LPSGSIL
+251 LPAGSIL

-278 PILDALSLVYW
+278 AILDALSLTYW
-289 KGGDTAVEEPLFDPA
+289 KGGDTALEEQLFDPA

-344 REALADDAALRAA
+344 REALADDAALAA
-357 ACLAAA
+357 AARLAAV

-374 ASLVHYVEAA
+374 ASLVHYVEGDTVADNA
-384 AGESAATSGD
+384 MAGPD
-394 VADRWAAA
+394 IADRWAAA
-402 LREALTA
+402 LREALA
-409 ADRLAP
+409 DADRLAP
-415 AAPSP
+415 AAPSR

-445 GREARAAVVVAP
+445 GRDARAAVVVAP

-476 ARLDDAVALLHRGVS
+476 ARLEDAVALLHRGVS
-491 TAGVHPEPRRLALRD
+491 TAGVHPERRRLALRD
-506 AVAAQGVSNV
+506 AVAARGVSNV
-516 VPLGHAERAFA
+516 VSLGHAERAFA